1 MFLGFQNLDAGFAVC
16 LVYKQMFDV
25 VKYILRGGAKKE
37 NRQEELS
44 WRVFC
49 VLIFRY
55 K

>member
-1 MFLGFQNLDAGFAVC
+1 MLYGFQDLDAGFAAC
-16 LVYKQMFDV
+16 LVYKRLFDV
-25 VKYILRGGAKKE
+25 IKYILRGGARKE